1 MTELLHIKPH
11 HFLDILTRHG
21 AEQGFPPHPLGHAQH
36 LVAARVLADPQ
47 LMLELVLGAD
57 DICAPCSKLIA
68 GHCTDMTEIGGRTR
82 GKGEYNRALDER
94 WLARLALEAG
104 TQIIAADYARLARER
119 MGDIYSLYPEWPREG
134 TTMRRERLL
143 RGIALYLQE

>member
-1 MTELLHIKPH
+1 
-11 HFLDILTRHG
+11 
-21 AEQGFPPHPLGHAQH
+21 
-36 LVAARVLADPQ
+36 
-47 LMLELVLGAD
+47 
-57 DICAPCSKLIA
+57 
-68 GHCTDMTEIGGRTR
+68 
-82 GKGEYNRALDER
+82 
-94 WLARLALEAG
+94 LALEAG